1 MTCISMIL
9 LLVTVE
15 AVSSELMNII
25 LQDWVRAV
33 EA

>member
-1 MTCISMIL
+1 MYCISMIL
-9 LLVTVE
+9 LLVTVG
-15 AVSSELMNII
+15 AVSFELMNIL